1 MRRLLPVIALAL
13 AGWVYAQPGSWQTP
27 GEIKTPSGHWQT
39 PSSNWQIPGDIQVP
53 SGVQMVKEK
62 SRVRLSI
69 GANTL
74 FAYDQADLSAQ
85 GKATLEKLGPTLVK
99 FGPRSSMTIEGHT
112 DSKGSDD
119 YNQRLSEARA
129 STVRNWLKSR
139 GYIPGSSVTVGYG
152 EKRPIAANT
161 RPDGSDDPVGRQ
173 KNRRVEILIQEDR

>member
-1 MRRLLPVIALAL
+1 MRRTFIVTLAL
-13 AGWVYAQPGSWQTP
+13 AAWAYAQPGSWKTP
-27 GEIKTPSGHWQT
+27 GEFKTPSGHWQT
-39 PSSNWQIPGDIQVP
+39 PSSNWQVPGDIQVP
-53 SGVQMVKEK
+53 GGVQVVKEK

-74 FAYDQADLSAQ
+74 FAYDKANLSPEGQ
-85 GKATLEKLGPTLVK
+85 ATLSKLGPTLLK

-129 STVRNWLKSR
+129 ASVRDWLKSHN
-139 GYIPGSSVTVGYG
+139 YIPGTSVTVGYG
-152 EKRPIAANT
+152 EKRPIAPNT
-161 RPDGSDDPVGRQ
+161 KPDGSDDPVGRQ

>member
-1 MRRLLPVIALAL
+1 MLTLAL
-13 AGWVYAQPGSWQTP
+13 ASWVYAQPGSWQTP

-39 PSSNWQIPGDIQVP
+39 PSSNWQVPGDIQVP
-53 SGVQMVKEK
+53 SGVQVVKEK

-74 FAYDQADLSAQ
+74 FAYDKASLSAEGQ
-85 GKATLEKLGPTLVK
+85 ATLAKLGPTLLK

-129 STVRNWLKSR
+129 ASVRDWLKSHR
-139 GYIPGSSVTVGYG
+139 YIPGVSVTVGYG
-152 EKRPIAANT
+152 EKRPIAPNAK
-161 RPDGSDDPVGRQ
+161 PDGSDDPVGRQ